1 MSLLA
6 AHANCR
12 PTPSQPK
19 TRPRLQAKP
28 TPTPSQLQAGLTLN
42 QNRSILQPKQRSQTG
57 LAIPVLGIPTQVP
70 NWGAVGDQISNH
82 QTPTWAGPPHL
93 VTQGQIESFP
103 MVFLQGPVP
112 LSPDFQTLPHQGNNS
127 QANHF
132 VGDLLHLYIY
142 TNINERKILVSCQS

>member
-12 PTPSQPK
+12 PPK
-19 TRPRLQAKP
+19 TKPKAQPGLQAKL
-28 TPTPSQLQAGLTLN
+28 TPPPSQLQAGLTLN

-82 QTPTWAGPPHL
+82 QTPPWAGAPNL
-93 VTQGQIESFP
+93 VTQGQIESLPYGVSPRFRAPLPIFP
-103 MVFLQGPVP
+103 NPP
-112 LSPDFQTLPHQGNNS
+112 
-127 QANHF
+127 
-132 VGDLLHLYIY
+132 
-142 TNINERKILVSCQS
+142 

>member
-12 PTPSQPK
+12 PPPSQPK
-19 TRPRLQAKP
+19 TRPRLQAKR
-28 TPTPSQLQAGLTLN
+28 TPTPSQPQAGLTLN

-82 QTPTWAGPPHL
+82 QTPTWAGSPHL
-93 VTQGQIESFP
+93 VSQGPIESLPFGVSPRLSAPSPRFP
-103 MVFLQGPVP
+103 NPSPPRQQLPSQSLCWRPPSP
-112 LSPDFQTLPHQGNNS
+112 LY
-127 QANHF
+127 
-132 VGDLLHLYIY
+132 LYKY
-142 TNINERKILVSCQS
+142 